1 MNINKVIEKLEDT
14 YKFEITC
21 DKQIGNYYKFKFNY
35 IDLIIF
41 EISFRYEPKINEIQN
56 LYMLSKEIESEIL
69 KFFYKE

>member
-1 MNINKVIEKLEDT
+1 MNIKKVIEKLEDT

-41 EISFRYEPKINEIQN
+41 EISFRYDPNINEIQN
-56 LYMLSKEIESEIL
+56 LYMLSKEIETEIL